1 MSRSSNPHR
10 LALWQERLTRYA
22 AMDQTVAEFCRDE
35 GVSTPSFYQWKK
47 KLGKQ
52 KLARQTPP
60 PFVPL
65 TLSNAHQPVATLTLP
80 GGAEL
85 DLPAE
90 LSHKRLTEVLAAV
103 IEVTQNEVTQNLE
116 ADRC

>member
-1 MSRSSNPHR
+1 MSRFPNPQR
-10 LALWQERLTRYA
+10 LALWQERLTRFA
-22 AMDQTVAEFCRDE
+22 ATDQTVAEFCRRE

-47 KLGKQ
+47 KLGKK
-52 KLARQTPP
+52 KLARQAPP

-65 TLSNAHQPVATLTLP
+65 TLSMPRQQATTLTLP
-80 GGAEL
+80 GGASL

-103 IEVTQNEVTQNLE
+103 IEVTKNEFTKNWE
-116 ADRC
+116 ADQC